1 MASHVLLAACCQ
13 HQYAHEATT
22 ADGIPCGF
30 FTDNLL
36 RQLRLVDLERVTY
49 ADLLNQLPELINQK
63 PQCEGENKTRFLFD
77 GKMSA
82 VDPKTFKLTEAGG
95 HIKVCAGSIQGVV
108 VGTEFKVHG
117 LDSTPSSPVILG
129 TLVALSVGLD
139 SSKLKQCPEADK
151 FDIPQGARA
160 VVSDW
165 KNDAF
170 TLKVAVELKPE
181 DQLARALFPD
191 RDITLGDQVRLM
203 LGNGFV
209 QVLERANADIVVK
222 RKSAAEEI
230 LCIERLDSLIPKY
243 ANVTTQFDPV
253 NKLNH
258 FACIF
263 DAIAQFNYH
272 LARHRADDP
281 FEQKVSLELFRLNK
295 QPGSSEWV
303 PDEGVGNLLG
313 NNDAR
318 LQADEE
324 ARYGLTITNR
334 SQYDLYPYLFY
345 FDPSDYSISV
355 CPFLW
360 LAVRYTDLR
369 YS

>member
-36 RQLRLVDLERVTY
+36 KQLRLVDLERVTY

-82 VDPKTFKLTEAGG
+82 VDPKAFRLTEGGG

-139 SSKLKQCPEADK
+139 SSKLNQCPGADK